1 MFTVTEFIQYGIG
14 ALVIGFFIGVVWQVI
29 INVVAMISNPPSG

>member
-1 MFTVTEFIQYGIG
+1 MFTVIEFVQYAIG
-14 ALVIGFFIGVVWQVI
+14 CLVLGFFIGVVWQVI